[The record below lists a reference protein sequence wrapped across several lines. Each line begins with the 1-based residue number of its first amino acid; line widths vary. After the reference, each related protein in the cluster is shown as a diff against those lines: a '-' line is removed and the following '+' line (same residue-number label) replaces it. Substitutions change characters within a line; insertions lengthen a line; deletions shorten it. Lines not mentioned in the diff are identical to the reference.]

1 MPNWDAGQYLKFEA
15 ERTRPARDLAAA
27 VLLHPH
33 TVLDAGCGPGNS
45 TAVLA
50 ERWPDAA
57 LTGLDSSPDM
67 LRKAGEILPSVAFV
81 QRDLREDL
89 SDLGP
94 FDLVYSNAVLQ
105 WMPDPEETVLRLF
118 SLVAPGGALAV
129 QVPCSKPQQ
138 DYGPR
143 LESREVHTALQ
154 QTAQEPPYAAYVSDT
169 ARLWEMAGERMEAL
183 LLDKTDRLEIW
194 ETAYLHRLNGY
205 EGLLDWYRGTGLRP
219 YLEAL
224 PDALRHPFEQ
234 EVLDKLQKR
243 YPVGRDGVLHF
254 WFRRFFSVAYKLK

>member
-1 MPNWDAGQYLKFEA
+1 MPNWDADQYLKFKA
-15 ERTRPARDLAAA
+15 ERTRPARDLANA
-27 VLLHPH
+27 VLLHPR

-67 LRKAGEILPSVAFV
+67 LRQAQKILPAVTFIR
-81 QRDLREDL
+81 RDLRENL
-89 SDLGP
+89 HDLGL

-105 WMPDPEETVLRLF
+105 WMPDPEETVLHLF
-118 SLVAPGGALAV
+118 DLVAPGGALAI
-129 QVPCSKPQQ
+129 QVPCSKPQR

-154 QTAQEPPYAAYVSDT
+154 QTAQESPYAAYVSNT
-169 ARLWEMAGERMEAL
+169 ARLWEMTGERMEAL
-183 LLDKTDRLEIW
+183 LLDKAVCLEVW
-194 ETAYLHRLNGY
+194 ETTYLHRLKGY

-224 PDALRHPFEQ
+224 PDALRHMFEQ
-234 EVLDKLQKR
+234 EFLDKLRKR
-243 YPVGRDGVLHF
+243 YPIGQSGVLSF
-254 WFRRFFSVAYKLK
+254 WFRRFFAFAYKST